1 MINVIIYE
9 DDVKTQVNYARIIK
23 KYFELKKIRFKFHFY
38 KKYQK
43 NLLDNINKIKG
54 DKIYIF
60 DIEVPGMSGLDLAR
74 LIRENG
80 DWKNPLI
87 VITNYDKFKYKTYG
101 TRMLALDFISKKAN
115 INKELND
122 AMQMS
127 VEVLGVQTSF
137 TFQTKGEFFSIPYYE
152 ILYFEKS
159 INDNYTLL
167 VTRNKSYKVISPISK
182 IELDFINNESFFKL
196 NRSYIVNIKNITK
209 IDIKNNVVYMGK
221 YKIYGSDKEFLLVLT
236 EVVKKISK

>member
-1 MINVIIYE
+1 MINIIIYE
-9 DDVKTQVNYARIIK
+9 DDVKTQINYAKIIK
-23 KYFELKKIRFKFHFY
+23 NYFELRKIKIKFHFY

-43 NLLDNINKIKG
+43 NFLDNINKIVG

-87 VITNYDKFKYKTYG
+87 VITNYDKLKYKTYS
-101 TRMLALDFISKKAN
+101 TRMLTLDFISKKSN
-115 INKELND
+115 INKELID
-122 AMQMS
+122 AMQMAI
-127 VEVLGVQTSF
+127 EVLGVQTSF
-137 TFQTKGEFFSIPYYE
+137 TFQTKGEFYSIPYSE

-167 VTRNKSYKVISPISK
+167 VTRNKSYKVILPISK
-182 IELDFINNESFFKL
+182 IELDFMNNESFFKL
-196 NRSYIVNIKNITK
+196 NRSYIVNVKNVTK

-221 YKIYGSDKEFLLVLT
+221 YKIYGSDKDLLLVLM
-236 EVVKKISK
+236 EVIKKKS